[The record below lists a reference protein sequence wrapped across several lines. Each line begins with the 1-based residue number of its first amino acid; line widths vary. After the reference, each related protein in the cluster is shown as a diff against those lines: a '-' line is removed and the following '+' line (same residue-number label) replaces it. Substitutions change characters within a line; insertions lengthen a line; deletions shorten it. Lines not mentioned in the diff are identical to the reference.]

1 MKWLN
6 LDWETYCDLDIKKV
20 GAYKYAQHPSCEVIL
35 GGYSFTDGPTKV
47 WDALS
52 GNQMPADL
60 RKHLLDPEIL
70 IFAFNAAFERLILK
84 YVLGIDLP
92 LSKFRCTQVHAYSLS
107 FTGGLAEVGSQI
119 GIEKEKLTAGKELI
133 KFFCQPK
140 KPSKSKPW
148 TRNYPMH
155 APEKWEQFKKYCG
168 RDVDA
173 EKEIG
178 WFLDAYPMPEEEWE
192 AWFMDQRI
200 NDRGLPLDMEL
211 VHAAI
216 DVAEKE
222 NRIVLGKIQKITG
235 VENPNSKIQVKK
247 WLNENNCAIPNMQG
261 DTFVEWEPETK
272 GDSNTVLKLLIRIA
286 KSSYKKYATMLL
298 TEVVGRV
305 HGTLQFMGASR
316 TARWAGRLLQP
327 QNFVRPPKGYK
338 AEESIKKVKGRRL
351 RAEVMTH
358 LAVALRGAI
367 CAPAREMLSVA
378 DLAGIEGRVLPW
390 LCFFQEKLDKI
401 ANGMDMYLVAAS
413 GIYDIPYEDL
423 EDPSEE
429 RFAGKVAE
437 LALGYQGGPNAL
449 NSMARSNGLP
459 EFEEDVAQDIVD
471 KWRKNNQPIK
481 EFWYACEDA
490 AKDAVRYN
498 KEYIAGRLK
507 FYMDGEFLCMELP
520 SGRCIYYFKPL
531 VRYGKLTYMGWN
543 SFTRKWE
550 RLGTYGGKL
559 VENATQA
566 TARDI
571 LVHGMKLA
579 EKKGFKIIGSVHDE
593 ILTSQ
598 RTYKLKHN
606 FKRLIECM
614 TALTDWTGG
623 LPLKATGYTEKRYK
637 K

>member
-20 GAYKYAQHPSCEVIL
+20 GAYKYAQHTSCEVIL
-35 GGYSFTDGPTKV
+35 GGYSYTDGATKI

-52 GNQMPADL
+52 DDPMPEDL
-60 RKHLLDPEIL
+60 REHLLDPEVL
-70 IFAFNAAFERLILK
+70 IFAFNATFERLVLK
-84 YVLGIDLP
+84 YVLEIDLP
-92 LSKFRCTQVHAYSLS
+92 LERFRCTQVHAYSLS
-107 FTGGLAEVGSQI
+107 FTGGLADVGSQI
-119 GIEKEKLTAGKELI
+119 GIEKEKLTAGKDLI

-155 APEKWEQFKKYCG
+155 DPVKWEKFKDYCI

-178 WFLDAYPMPEEEWE
+178 WFLDAYPMPDEEWE

-211 VHAAI
+211 VDAAI
-216 DVAEKE
+216 HVAEKE
-222 NRIVLGKIQKITG
+222 NTKVLGEIQKITSVG
-235 VENPNSKIQVKK
+235 NPNSKPQVKA
-247 WLNENNCAIPNMQG
+247 WLNANKCAIPNMQG
-261 DTFVEWEPETK
+261 DTFAEWEPKSSDETK
-272 GDSNTVLKLLIRIA
+272 IILQLLSRIA

-298 TEVVGRV
+298 TEVSGRV

-316 TARWAGRLLQP
+316 TARWAGRLIQP

-338 AEESIKKVKGRRL
+338 AEDSIKKIKGRRF
-351 RAEVMTH
+351 RAKIMTH
-358 LAVALRGAI
+358 LAVALRGTI
-367 CAPAREMLSVA
+367 CAPPREMFAVA

-401 ANGMDMYLVAAS
+401 KAGLDMYLVAAAE
-413 GIYDIPYEDL
+413 IYNIPYETL
-423 EDPSEE
+423 KDPSEE
-429 RFAGKVAE
+429 RFTGKVAE
-437 LALGYQGGPNAL
+437 LALGYQGAVSAL
-449 NSMARSNGLP
+449 NSMAKSNGLP
-459 EFEEDVAQDIVD
+459 EFEEKNALDIVK
-471 KWRKNNQPIK
+471 KWRKANDPIK
-481 EFWYACEDA
+481 NFWYDCEKA
-490 AKDAVRYN
+490 AKNAVFYY
-498 KEYIAGRLK
+498 KEYSAGRLK
-507 FYMDGEFLCMELP
+507 FYMDGQFLCMELP
-520 SGRCIYYFKPL
+520 SGRCIYYFKPR
-531 VRYGKLTYMGWN
+531 VKHGKLSYMGWN

-550 RLGTYGGKL
+550 RLNTYGGKL

-579 EKKGFKIIGSVHDE
+579 EEKGFKIIGSVHDE

-598 RTYKLKHN
+598 RTYKRHN
-606 FKRLIECM
+606 HEYLIKCM
-614 TALTDWTGG
+614 TALPTWAPG
-623 LPLKATGYTEKRYK
+623 LPLKAAGYTEKRFK

>member
-35 GGYSFTDGPTKV
+35 GGYSYTDGKTGI
-47 WDALS
+47 WDATS
-52 GNQMPADL
+52 DPMPDDL
-60 RKHLLDPEIL
+60 REYLLDPEVL
-70 IFAFNAAFERLILK
+70 IFAFNAPFERLVLK

-92 LSKFRCTQVHAYSLS
+92 IERFRCTQVHAYALS

-119 GIEKEKLTAGKELI
+119 GIEKAKLTEGKELI

-148 TRNYPMH
+148 TRNL
-155 APEKWEQFKKYCG
+155 PEHDLDKWEQFKDYCI

-200 NDRGLPLDMEL
+200 NDRGLPLDMDLVNAAIHVAERENEL
-211 VHAAI
+211 VLGAI
-216 DVAEKE
+216 QE
-222 NRIVLGKIQKITG
+222 ITD
-235 VENPNSKIQVKK
+235 VENPNSKTQVKE
-247 WLNENNCAIPNMQG
+247 WLNKNGCNIPNMQG
-261 DTFVEWEPETK
+261 DTFVTWFPKSFGKSKKVIE
-272 GDSNTVLKLLIRIA
+272 LLLRIA

-298 TEVVGRV
+298 TEIRGRV

-316 TARWAGRLLQP
+316 TGRWAGRLIQP
-327 QNFVRPPKGYK
+327 QNFVRPPKGYE
-338 AEESIKKVKGRRL
+338 AEESIKKIKSKRL
-351 RAEVMTH
+351 RKDVMTH

-367 CAPAREMLSVA
+367 CAPVREMFAIA

-390 LCFFQEKLDKI
+390 LCFFQEKLDNII
-401 ANGMDMYLVAAS
+401 AGKDMYIVAAS
-413 GIYDIPYEDL
+413 EIYSIPYE
-423 EDPSEE
+423 EIENPSPE

-437 LALGYQGGPNAL
+437 LALGYQGAVNAL
-449 NSMARSNGLP
+449 NSMASSNGL
-459 EFEEDVAQDIVD
+459 AQFSEHDALDIVN
-471 KWRKNNQPIK
+471 KWRDANEPIK
-481 EFWYACEDA
+481 DFWYACQDA
-490 AKDAVRYN
+490 AINAVFYG
-498 KEYIAGRLK
+498 KEYTAGRLK
-507 FYMDGEFLCMELP
+507 FYMDGQFLCMELP
-520 SGRCIYYFKPL
+520 SGRCIFYFKPR
-531 VRYGKLTYMGWN
+531 VGKGKLTYMGWN

-550 RLGTYGGKL
+550 RLKTYGGKL

-566 TARDI
+566 AARDI

-598 RTYKLKHN
+598 RTYKKHN
-606 FKRLIECM
+606 HEYLVECM
-614 TALTDWTGG
+614 TTLPAWAEG
-623 LPLKATGYTEKRYK
+623 LPLKAEGYTEKRYRK
-637 K
+637 